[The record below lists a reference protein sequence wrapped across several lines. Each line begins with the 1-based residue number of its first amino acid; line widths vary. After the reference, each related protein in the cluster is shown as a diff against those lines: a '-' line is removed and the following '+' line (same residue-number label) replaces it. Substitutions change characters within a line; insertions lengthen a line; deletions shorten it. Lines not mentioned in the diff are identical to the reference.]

1 MDGTPIKAA
10 LAGVRVV
17 DFTWAASG
25 PLCTLYLALLGA
37 EVIKI
42 ESRRSLDL
50 ARRGYY
56 TLVDDIDASPN
67 FNDMNLNKLTVPLD
81 MGTDKGRELAR
92 GLVAISDVAI
102 QNFRPGVID
111 RWGLGYEE
119 LRKIRPDIVM
129 LSSSTSGQTGP
140 ERDRPGYAT
149 PFGAYGGL
157 GDVPGPGVG
166 PGTGRWGPGAS
177 RGGAAS
183 GRGRLIGPNRL
194 GFIFRFGGR
203 DGLAR
208 IRGFDCALDEE
219 RWLRLFHRCGFGHDS
234 ASGKLCRGDACEN
247 GGGDVSATPRVAFG
261 FVDCDDDHQ
270 FRIVRGDDAHE
281 PSDVAAAGIATALDV
296 QFLCGAS
303 LARDRDVLECG
314 ETSRTFGTHDLSH
327 HVEGLARRRARNGST
342 LRVDGGFVPGATGP
356 SPREDHA
363 GPHPL
368 ALVGQCAQGRR
379 QLDGRD
385 RNALAEG
392 DRGLIERLPFR
403 PVAQQP
409 RRFHRIARSG
419 AGSEAEAEKT
429 FVFGLPAEQS
439 RDQNPAR
446 LAVNAQ
452 GPGGTHPA

>member
-140 ERDRPGYAT
+140 ERDLPGYAT
-149 PFGAYGGL
+149 TFGAYGGL
-157 GDVPGPGVG
+157 GYVTGHEGGPATEIWDSVDMRLGTSIALAVLMALYHRRKTGQGQHIDLSSREVISSNIGDVFLEYFM
-166 PGTGRWGPGAS
+166 TGRVSGPQG
-177 RGGAAS
+177 
-183 GRGRLIGPNRL
+183 NR
-194 GFIFRFGGR
+194 
-203 DGLAR
+203 
-208 IRGFDCALDEE
+208 DEIMAP
-219 RWLRLFHRCGFGHDS
+219 HNCYP
-234 ASGKLCRGDACEN
+234 CRGDDRWISIA
-247 GGGDVSATPRVAFG
+247 VATDDEWRALCRVARRPEWAEDPRFA
-261 FVDCDDDHQ
+261 DQYTRWRHQ
-270 FRIVRGDDAHE
+270 DELDELLARWTRRHTAEALTRRLQRAGVAAMPSMDARDVYDDAHSKSRGIFWDVPHPKLGMTHPVRPPWLLSETPARPVRYGPMFGQDLE
-281 PSDVAAAGIATALDV
+281 PVVSDLLGIS
-296 QFLCGAS
+296 Q
-303 LARDRDVLECG
+303 RDRE
-314 ETSRTFGTHDLSH
+314 
-327 HVEGLARRRARNGST
+327 AMAA
-342 LRVDGGFVPGATGP
+342 DG
-356 SPREDHA
+356 
-363 GPHPL
+363 
-368 ALVGQCAQGRR
+368 
-379 QLDGRD
+379 
-385 RNALAEG
+385 
-392 DRGLIERLPFR
+392 
-403 PVAQQP
+403 
-409 RRFHRIARSG
+409 
-419 AGSEAEAEKT
+419 
-429 FVFGLPAEQS
+429 VFQ
-439 RDQNPAR
+439 
-446 LAVNAQ
+446 
-452 GPGGTHPA
+452 